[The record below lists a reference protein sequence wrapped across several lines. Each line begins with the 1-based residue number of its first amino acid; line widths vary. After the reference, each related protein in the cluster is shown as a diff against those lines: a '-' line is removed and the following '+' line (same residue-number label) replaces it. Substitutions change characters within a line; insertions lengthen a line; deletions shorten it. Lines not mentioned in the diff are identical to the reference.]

1 MINFEAIKN
10 EKALRTIIKKN
21 LNKEYHGATKPSMDF
36 IYKVLEDAYNS
47 GMKYDVSDIIMQYLH
62 LQQVVQIILTIV

>member
-1 MINFEAIKN
+1 MINFETIKN

-47 GMKYDVSDIIMQYLH
+47 GMKYDVSDMYKEYLQW
-62 LQQVVQIILTIV
+62 QQVV

>member
-21 LNKEYHGATKPSMDF
+21 LNK
-36 IYKVLEDAYNS
+36 EDAYNS

-62 LQQVVQIILTIV
+62 LQQVVQINLTIV